1 MKLFARLISF
11 FLGSFLAGC
20 VVDADSNVLTGI
32 SISSTATTIDAT
44 GSTTLTAKCT
54 TTGSPNITYT
64 WSITS
69 SGSSYASLSSTTG
82 STVTLTGKNTSS
94 SDQSVKVKVQAS
106 DGTYTYKENLTLTVS
121 GAVAQIS
128 SVTISGS
135 SAISYNGST
144 SLTAVVEGADN
155 ADVSYAWSISQGSS
169 YASLSSTSGTSVTVN
184 ANNTSAEEQTVKI
197 KVTATSGKSSC
208 EDTFSLKVAANGTLV
223 ADEITGLSIAG
234 STSISADGSASL
246 HAKPAYTGSPNISYT
261 WAITS
266 GSYASLSATSGS
278 SVTLTAN
285 NTSQDA
291 QSVTVEVRATD
302 GTNSFTSTITI
313 AIAQPSINSDKIY
326 LNLSNGS
333 ASADNVNWTTIS
345 TSAIKPA
352 NNIKIKYTEDAN
364 NASTGMIKVNAEDFS
379 GELKVYIT
387 GTMTSG
393 GVKIQSNGSDMVYVY
408 LTDTSI
414 TSSNYPCLDITKGSA
429 ATVTL
434 SGTNT
439 FIDGRVY
446 GTGYGEEYSTTS
458 GSYYTDDDGNKIAC
472 TVSQKVVSEGSDH
485 KGTLY
490 NKGNLTIS
498 GTGSLS
504 ITQAYKNCIA
514 SKEGIL
520 TIDNG
525 TFTLKNYKSD
535 SNTGKNG
542 LFGGQGIV
550 VNGGDISFSGKGII
564 SSSDMRKANGFK
576 TDDDNYTSSY
586 VKITG
591 GKTSITTYNGKGI
604 NAPVV
609 AISGGENIFTVTGT
623 TSYSERTSTGSW
635 YDADG
640 VKESGTVKF
649 SPEGIESTS
658 SISFSGGSTIVSAP
672 DDGINVSNSGGSLTI
687 SGGFLYVKAQGDGL
701 DSNGNITI
709 SGGITVVSQTG
720 NGNSPIDCGDG
731 YKFTVTGTSATI
743 FVMGGSGMFSESIP
757 SSTVSPMIYSTSC
770 SGSSSLGVNGIIA
783 IKAPQSYQAALL
795 VSSSLTSGSSYSF
808 VKGGTVSGTEYNAGA
823 GVYFPASISGGT
835 SVSCTAT
842 TQGGSGG
849 GNTPGGRP
857 GW

>member
-144 SLTAVVEGADN
+144 SLTAVVEGADK
-155 ADVSYAWSISQGSS
+155 ADVSYTWSISQGSS
-169 YASLSSTSGTSVTVN
+169 YASLSATSGASVTVN

-261 WAITS
+261 WSITS

-278 SVTLTAN
+278 TVTLTAN

-446 GTGYGEEYSTTS
+446 GTGYGEEYSTTN
-458 GSYYTDDDGNKIAC
+458 GSYYTDDDGNKVAC

-672 DDGINVSNSGGSLTI
+672 DDGVNVSNSGGSLTI

-720 NGNSPIDCGDG
+720 NGNSPIDCGEG
-731 YKFTVTGTSATI
+731 YKFTVTGTSATV
-743 FVMGGSGMFSESIP
+743 FAMGGSGMFSESIP

-808 VKGGTVSGTEYNAGA
+808 VKGGTVSGTVYNASA

>member
-144 SLTAVVEGADN
+144 SLTAVVEGADKT
-155 ADVSYAWSISQGSS
+155 DVSYAWSVTQGSS
-169 YASLSSTSGTSVTVN
+169 YASLSATSGTSVTVN

-197 KVTATSGKSSC
+197 KVVATSGKSSC

-246 HAKPAYTGSPNISYT
+246 HAKPAYTGSPNITYT

-278 SVTLTAN
+278 TVTLTAN

-313 AIAQPSINSDKIY
+313 SIAQPSINSDKIY

-458 GSYYTDDDGNKIAC
+458 GSYYTDDDGNKADC

-591 GKTSITTYNGKGI
+591 GKTSVTTYNGKGI

-672 DDGINVSNSGGSLTI
+672 DDGINVSNNGGSLTI

-731 YKFTVTGTSATI
+731 YKFTVTGTSATV
-743 FVMGGSGMFSESIP
+743 FAMGGSGMFSESIP

-808 VKGGTVSGTEYNAGA
+808 VKGGTVSGTVYNASA

-849 GNTPGGRP
+849 GNGPGGRP